1 MPPPRR
7 LAILISIVV
16 ITVFFLL
23 TSFAYLNISLFS
35 FRLPK
40 FSFGFSS
47 NTTTC
52 PPNAFTD
59 GSWAYKP
66 KTNKTQMTSPD
77 DALEFA
83 GLESCAS
90 SREFYWHLASDRE
103 EQWDRFPKVSSWE
116 WEPREGTCT
125 IAPFNPESFVRTLV
139 NDGGWLLVGD
149 SITEG
154 HFFSLSCSL
163 YPHVIATPNYTPNSY
178 FDRAWPQNIY
188 LNPASPI
195 IQTLS
200 LPAGFNI
207 SSTPLVTFRR
217 VDLLWT
223 QEELEK
229 MHKEMYPEMYDS
241 TPPIDSDS
249 DSEPKEFKLFSDE
262 AAWSLSP
269 NEYIDEIFT
278 KPLPEANYG
287 TLVIATAGH
296 WTTTLFSGY
305 RDELAGEKDGYGIH
319 GVIDFFSKAMERWA
333 ELVQKKLDEAETER
347 PLVLSKDSEGRSWRG
362 LGGRGRK
369 RRQVVVRAYLPG
381 HEDCHDHREPWK
393 EVQPFVWNWY
403 NWGYIDRFNE
413 VFQSVVSKPQ
423 YPNIHYLP
431 IERPARLRPDAHA
444 SGDCLHI
451 MAGVGV
457 MEGWSKY
464 IWHYVTKE
472 IM

>member
-1 MPPPRR
+1 
-7 LAILISIVV
+7 A
-16 ITVFFLL
+16 
-23 TSFAYLNISLFS
+23 FA
-35 FRLPK
+35 
-40 FSFGFSS
+40 
-47 NTTTC
+47 
-52 PPNAFTD
+52 D
-59 GSWAYKP
+59 GSWVYKP

-103 EQWDRFPKVSSWE
+103 EQWDCFPKVSSWE
-116 WEPREGTCT
+116 WEPQAGTCS

-178 FDRAWPQNIY
+178 FDRAWSQNIY

-229 MHKEMYPEMYDS
+229 MHKEIYPEMYDS

-249 DSEPKEFKLFSDE
+249 EPKESKLFSDE

-269 NEYIDEIFT
+269 NEYIDDIFT

-319 GVIDFFSKAMERWA
+319 GVIDFFSKGMERWA

-347 PLVLSKDSEGRSWRG
+347 PLV
-362 LGGRGRK
+362 
-369 RRQVVVRAYLPG
+369 RQVVVRAYLPG
-381 HEDCHDHREPWK
+381 HESCHDHREPWE

-413 VFQSVVSKPQ
+413 VFQVTSCRNRNTQ
-423 YPNIHYLP
+423 NYLP
-431 IERPARLRPDAHA
+431 IERPARLRPDAVRSFYSNFIH
-444 SGDCLHI
+444 
-451 MAGVGV
+451 
-457 MEGWSKY
+457 
-464 IWHYVTKE
+464 
-472 IM
+472 